1 MGMFKNLRDLQK
13 QASEMERNRPPVGE
27 TMRLAQERLANAN
40 AMLAAQTQAA
50 NMAAATAAGL
60 TDGTSV
66 RQTVMIT
73 NMQQVGQI
81 NFDLLIQ
88 FDLTVMPDGR
98 PPYPATIQQTVSQM
112 QIGQLRPGVRLQAAV
127 DQSNPESIWLDFMS
141 IG

>member
-60 TDGTSV
+60 ADGTSV

-88 FDLTVMPDGR
+88 FDLTVMP
-98 PPYPATIQQTVSQM
+98 
-112 QIGQLRPGVRLQAAV
+112 VRLQAAV

>member
-60 TDGTSV
+60 ADGTSV
-66 RQTVMIT
+66 RQTAVP
-73 NMQQVGQI
+73 G
-81 NFDLLIQ
+81 D
-88 FDLTVMPDGR
+88 DPADGEPDADRPAATGR
-98 PPYPATIQQTVSQM
+98 AAAGRRRPVQ
-112 QIGQLRPGVRLQAAV
+112 PGVDLARLHEHRVIQRRRAGV
-127 DQSNPESIWLDFMS
+127 LLLR
-141 IG
+141 